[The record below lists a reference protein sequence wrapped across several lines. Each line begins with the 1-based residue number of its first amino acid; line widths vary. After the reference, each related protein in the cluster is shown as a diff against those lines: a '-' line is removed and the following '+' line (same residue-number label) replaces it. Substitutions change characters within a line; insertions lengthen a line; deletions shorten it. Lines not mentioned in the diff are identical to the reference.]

1 MDLIQMSQRLI
12 DRLIVLLDNGFTALA
27 IGLFDAL
34 LNLRY
39 GLLARQD
46 AAQREEAGLHDRIDA
61 IRHAQITRHLMR
73 VNHIEAQPLVEDVSL
88 GFLGQRPEAP

>member
-1 MDLIQMSQRLI
+1 MAEGRIHRREVFLHHAFAAPA
-12 DRLIVLLDNGFTALA
+12 VGLLDRVLDSGDGF
-27 IGLFDAL
+27 F
-34 LNLRY
+34 
-39 GLLARQD
+39 ARQH
-46 AAQREEAGLHDRIDA
+46 AADREEAGLHDRVDV